1 MTSPVA
7 EFPPEAMSEVDQTF
21 PTLTDAQIARIAAHG
36 TPQHVEAGDV
46 LARAGDPITHFYV
59 VMSGAVEGV
68 QLRDNGDIR
77 IRTLH
82 AGQFT
87 GEVSMLSGRRALV
100 TLRVCESG
108 EVLQVDRDKLL
119 DLVQTDAELSEIFV
133 RAFLLRRVRLLT
145 GGFAD
150 VVLVGSNHSSDT
162 LRIKEFLTRN
172 AHPYTSI
179 DPDRDSGIQELLDH
193 FRFSIGDLPVLIC
206 RGVTV
211 LRNPSNRQIA
221 DCLGFNEAIDQSH
234 LRDVVIVGAGP
245 AGLAAAVYA
254 ASEGLD
260 VLAIESNS
268 PGGQAGSSS
277 RIENYLGFPSGI
289 SGKDLIGLAYTQT
302 QKFGA
307 DIAVAESATHLDCAP
322 GAYKIQI
329 DDGPYIQARTV
340 VIATGAEYRK
350 LPIENIS
357 KFEGVGV
364 YYGATFVESQ
374 LCEGEEVIVV
384 GGGNSA
390 GQAAVF
396 LAQTARRVQ
405 MLVRSK
411 GLAETMSRYLIRRI
425 EESPGIELRTCT
437 EITALDGNGHLER
450 VTWRKAGESPES
462 GDIRHVFIM
471 TGAAPST
478 KWLGGC
484 VALDE
489 QGFVKT
495 GADLTPEDLA
505 AAKWP
510 LTRPPYLLE
519 TSRPGVFAVGD
530 VRAGNVKRVA
540 SAVGEGSIVISLVH
554 RTLQE

>member
-1 MTSPVA
+1 
-7 EFPPEAMSEVDQTF
+7 MSEVDQTF